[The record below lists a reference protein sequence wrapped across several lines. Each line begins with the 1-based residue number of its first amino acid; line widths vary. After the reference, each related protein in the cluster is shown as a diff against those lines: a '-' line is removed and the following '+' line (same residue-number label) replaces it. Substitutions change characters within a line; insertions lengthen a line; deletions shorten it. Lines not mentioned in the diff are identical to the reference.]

1 MEQKKTTPEPVA
13 RAEPSVVSELAA
25 ELRISVARLSRRLR
39 RQARSGLSVTQL
51 SALVTLDKHTEM
63 TPRELAGHEH
73 VKPPSMTRT
82 VASLEAAGLV
92 ARRAHP
98 TDGRQV
104 VLALTDS
111 GRSLLVEHR
120 RLKEAWLAQRLAELT
135 AEERAALERAAPI
148 LERLSR
154 M

>member
-1 MEQKKTTPEPVA
+1 MTGDPGGRDLA
-13 RAEPSVVSELAA
+13 GLAA

-39 RQARSGLSVTQL
+39 RQAVSEMSITQFSTL
-51 SALVTLDKHTEM
+51 ASLDKHGEM
-63 TPRELAGHEH
+63 TPRALAEHEH

-111 GRSLLVEHR
+111 GRSLLAEHR
-120 RLKEAWLAQRLAELT
+120 RLKEAWLARRLAELT
-135 AEERAALERAAPI
+135 PDERATLERAAPI
-148 LERLSR
+148 LDKLSR
-154 M
+154 S